1 MAQTLVI
8 VESPAKAKTIEKYLG
23 RNYTVRASLGHV
35 RDLPKSKMGIDI
47 DNNFTP
53 EYITIRGKG
62 PTIAAL
68 KKEMAKADKV
78 ILATDPDREGEAI
91 AWHLTHALKLEP
103 EKTSRVVFQEIT
115 KDAVR
120 KAMKAPRAID
130 EDLVDSQQ
138 ARRIL
143 DRLVG
148 YSISPILWRKV
159 MKGLSAGRVQS
170 VAMRL
175 IMLREREIRAFVS
188 EEYWTFA
195 LKMKNE
201 QGKSF
206 SADVIQVGGKKL
218 YIDNETDARE
228 LERRLK
234 GLEFSVAN
242 IEQKERVRAPYPPFT
257 TSTLQQEAS
266 FKLNFSASKT
276 MMTAQRLYEGIRL
289 QRGSEGLITY
299 MRTDSTRISDEA
311 LAQAKEYITEEFGEK
326 YSHRRAGGAGKNA
339 QDAHEAI
346 RPTSPART
354 PESIKAYLSRDEYR
368 LYELIWNRF
377 MASQMSSA
385 RFFSTTVEIEGEDV
399 LARAKGEV
407 RIFDGFQKVYEM
419 RTDAVELPEM
429 KTGEKPALQKIDT
442 QQKFTQPPSRYT
454 EASLIKEM
462 EEKGIGRPSTYAPT
476 LYTITKR
483 GYVTKEKKSLV
494 PTELGEITNN
504 IMEENFLQFV
514 EPEFTAQMEER
525 LDAISD
531 EKLPWQDVI
540 REYYSVLKP
549 LVKQADE
556 RIKKYDL
563 SEVTDLNC
571 EKCGSPML
579 IKKTIKGSFYAC
591 SNYPECRNT
600 KPILKEIGVKCPLCA
615 DGEVVERKTKKLKI
629 FYGCSNFPECRFAVW
644 DKPVGRN
651 CPECG
656 SALVEGK
663 GRNSGQIVCS
673 NRECSYKEKKK

>member
-1 MAQTLVI
+1 
-8 VESPAKAKTIEKYLG
+8 
-23 RNYTVRASLGHV
+23 
-35 RDLPKSKMGIDI
+35 
-47 DNNFTP
+47 
-53 EYITIRGKG
+53 
-62 PTIAAL
+62 
-68 KKEMAKADKV
+68 
-78 ILATDPDREGEAI
+78 
-91 AWHLTHALKLEP
+91 
-103 EKTSRVVFQEIT
+103 
-115 KDAVR
+115 
-120 KAMKAPRAID
+120 
-130 EDLVDSQQ
+130 
-138 ARRIL
+138 
-143 DRLVG
+143 
-148 YSISPILWRKV
+148 
-159 MKGLSAGRVQS
+159 
-170 VAMRL
+170 
-175 IMLREREIRAFVS
+175 
-188 EEYWTFA
+188 
-195 LKMKNE
+195 
-201 QGKSF
+201 
-206 SADVIQVGGKKL
+206 
-218 YIDNETDARE
+218 
-228 LERRLK
+228 
-234 GLEFSVAN
+234 
-242 IEQKERVRAPYPPFT
+242 
-257 TSTLQQEAS
+257 
-266 FKLNFSASKT
+266 
-276 MMTAQRLYEGIRL
+276 
-289 QRGSEGLITY
+289 
-299 MRTDSTRISDEA
+299 
-311 LAQAKEYITEEFGEK
+311 
-326 YSHRRAGGAGKNA
+326 
-339 QDAHEAI
+339 
-346 RPTSPART
+346 
-354 PESIKAYLSRDEYR
+354 
-368 LYELIWNRF
+368 
-377 MASQMSSA
+377 
-385 RFFSTTVEIEGEDV
+385 
-399 LARAKGEV
+399 
-407 RIFDGFQKVYEM
+407 M